1 MVSEYPVV
9 DGKLSLQCYFRALD
23 KCYQLYKDS
32 FSLKHK
38 SKQQKPSLND
48 FDYMVFHTPFCKI
61 VQKSLGR
68 LMLHDLLTLG
78 DSIDAEVEQKYKE
91 LLKYK

>member
-32 FSLKHK
+32 FSLKYK